1 MFFYLLA
8 VLFPRNKLLGTARS
22 MDLRIET
29 VLESKPPKLSSLL
42 TNIRYVALETTDHS
56 LLKEAQDVV
65 LTDKYIV
72 YSDAEQ
78 CYVFDKKTG
87 KYLHKI
93 GNRKDQGPQGYSRP
107 TYPLCI
113 MNNEVFM
120 KDEKGNR
127 Y

>member
-78 CYVFDKKTG
+78 CYVFD
-87 KYLHKI
+87 LSLIHI
-93 GNRKDQGPQGYSRP
+93 
-107 TYPLCI
+107 
-113 MNNEVFM
+113 
-120 KDEKGNR
+120 
-127 Y
+127 

>member
-93 GNRKDQGPQGYSRP
+93 GNRKRP
-107 TYPLCI
+107 GTARLFQTHLSTLYY
-113 MNNEVFM
+113 EQ
-120 KDEKGNR
+120 
-127 Y
+127 